1 MYPTP
6 YREGVSS
13 QQRQHQRTD
22 ARLGLAV
29 ALVWCTAIWVLSE
42 SPWWYPDYRS
52 PYLWVG
58 IVLGV
63 ALALRRSAPAAGMWW
78 TLGLTLMTQRSGLL
92 TYFHLL
98 PLMVAGFA
106 VVRTGAMSWWKAAVP
121 FAVVTI
127 LYFVRGVPFPQVG
140 QAFWDADIDPGV
152 VLASYEFPLY
162 YGPNPSAMIQALT
175 LAMGSLLLGHVFRR
189 LDLTR
194 AELEQRNAELLA
206 LQHAEADL
214 AVTAERNRI
223 SRELHDVVAHHVTA
237 IVVRAQAATHVA
249 STTPEAAPEALRWI
263 AREGKEALTATRSMV
278 HTLRADGASAPLAPG
293 DLLAE
298 LNRTAQRVAGERQ
311 VRVDLPGLAPA
322 VSRDAE
328 LALVRIAQ
336 EALTNVVL
344 HSGADSLN
352 LSLREVGGSVLL
364 DVVDPGPALERAVS
378 DGSGGNGLVHMRER
392 ALAVGGNLRVGPD
405 GEGWRVSARVPLAI
419 ANEGD
424 GRG

>member
-1 MYPTP
+1 
-6 YREGVSS
+6 
-13 QQRQHQRTD
+13 
-22 ARLGLAV
+22 
-29 ALVWCTAIWVLSE
+29 
-42 SPWWYPDYRS
+42 
-52 PYLWVG
+52 
-58 IVLGV
+58 
-63 ALALRRSAPAAGMWW
+63 
-78 TLGLTLMTQRSGLL
+78 
-92 TYFHLL
+92 
-98 PLMVAGFA
+98 
-106 VVRTGAMSWWKAAVP
+106 
-121 FAVVTI
+121 
-127 LYFVRGVPFPQVG
+127 
-140 QAFWDADIDPGV
+140 
-152 VLASYEFPLY
+152 
-162 YGPNPSAMIQALT
+162 
-175 LAMGSLLLGHVFRR
+175 
-189 LDLTR
+189 
-194 AELEQRNAELLA
+194 
-206 LQHAEADL
+206 
-214 AVTAERNRI
+214 
-223 SRELHDVVAHHVTA
+223 
-237 IVVRAQAATHVA
+237 
-249 STTPEAAPEALRWI
+249 
-263 AREGKEALTATRSMV
+263 MV